1 MFNHQHPGA
10 NLIVEANSSNRIYQ
24 ILWNVNKLIDKLNH
38 LQKLPPV
45 PVFIAAV
52 NPNQP
57 AFDQMR
63 IDKGLVLQIEV
74 AEQEV
79 FFVMFQLVILQ
90 EDTLSLDFFG
100 QIADRFV
107 VREGFALDADEFY
120 RQPVG

>member
-1 MFNHQHPGA
+1 
-10 NLIVEANSSNRIYQ
+10 
-24 ILWNVNKLIDKLNH
+24 
-38 LQKLPPV
+38 
-45 PVFIAAV
+45 
-52 NPNQP
+52 
-57 AFDQMR
+57 MR

-74 AEQEV
+74 AKQEV

-107 VREGFALDADEFY
+107 VHEGFALDAYQFY

>member
-1 MFNHQHPGA
+1 MIAPIST
-10 NLIVEANSSNRIYQ
+10 L
-24 ILWNVNKLIDKLNH
+24 NKLTHI
-38 LQKLPPV
+38 QKFPPV
-45 PVFIAAV
+45 PILIAPI
-52 NPNQP
+52 NPDQL

-63 IDKGLVLQIEV
+63 IDKGLVLQIKI

-90 EDTLSLDFFG
+90 EDTLSLDYFG

-107 VREGFALDADEFY
+107 VREGFALDTNQLY